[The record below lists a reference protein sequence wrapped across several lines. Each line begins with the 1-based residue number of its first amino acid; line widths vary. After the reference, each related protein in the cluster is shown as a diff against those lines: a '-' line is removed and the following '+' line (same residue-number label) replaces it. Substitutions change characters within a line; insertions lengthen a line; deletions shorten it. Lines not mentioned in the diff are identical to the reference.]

1 MAEILKDVF
10 EDEKGNQHYLANN
23 TETTFDQNGTPLNNG
38 GDLSEAS
45 VNFTVSS
52 SRKALTAKARF
63 KALMGDIAKWLTD
76 LGPAAFYK
84 VADDFTT
91 TAENYLFTARK
102 GKQLKDEV
110 DNLNQNLNGYQ
121 FSTVNGVPSYK
132 AGADAAWVPLGSALF
147 GEITL
152 PSSPNVAVSYEV
164 GFRPSK
170 LCVMTNSDT
179 FSSSV
184 VWRYEESRGFTEEYS
199 YNSYD
204 GVAYNKNRSIAITDT
219 GFTITITG
227 QLHRGAPARYFALR

>member
-1 MAEILKDVF
+1 MMVA
-10 EDEKGNQHYLANN
+10 LAAM
-23 TETTFDQNGTPLNNG
+23 QG
-38 GDLSEAS
+38 
-45 VNFTVSS
+45 
-52 SRKALTAKARF
+52 
-63 KALMGDIAKWLTD
+63 
-76 LGPAAFYK
+76 
-84 VADDFTT
+84 
-91 TAENYLFTARK
+91 LF
-102 GKQLKDEV
+102 LI
-110 DNLNQNLNGYQ
+110 QNLNGYQ

>member
-1 MAEILKDVF
+1 MAYVKDMII
-10 EDEKGNQHYLANN
+10 EDSEGNKYYNGLNPTKVIKNANDN
-23 TETTFDQNGTPLNNG
+23 AAITEEGYTP
-38 GDLSEAS
+38 D
-45 VNFTVSS
+45 
-52 SRKALTAKARF
+52 ALVT
-63 KALMGDIAKWLTD
+63 
-76 LGPAAFYK
+76 
-84 VADDFTT
+84 
-91 TAENYLFTARK
+91 
-102 GKQLKDEV
+102 KQLI
-110 DNLNQNLNGYQ
+110 QNLNGYQ

>member
-1 MAEILKDVF
+1 MAFKKKTWKDRMV
-10 EDEKGNQHYLANN
+10 EYAGRRKLTNISTNQSIICDVAR
-23 TETTFDQNGTPLNNG
+23 
-38 GDLSEAS
+38 SEG
-45 VNFTVSS
+45 TVSQEGDALS
-52 SRKALTAKARF
+52 SQNLNDLEQRIEDGFTEVKQT
-63 KALMGDIAKWLTD
+63 TD
-76 LGPAAFYK
+76 
-84 VADDFTT
+84 T
-91 TAENYLFTARK
+91 
-102 GKQLKDEV
+102 
-110 DNLNQNLNGYQ
+110 LNQNLNGYQ

>member
-1 MAEILKDVF
+1 MAFKKKTWTDRMVEYAGRRKLTNVSTKQAVIYDV
-10 EDEKGNQHYLANN
+10 ER
-23 TETTFDQNGTPLNNG
+23 
-38 GDLSEAS
+38 SEG
-45 VNFTVSS
+45 TVSKEGDAFS
-52 SRKALTAKARF
+52 SQN
-63 KALMGDIAKWLTD
+63 MND
-76 LGPAAFYK
+76 LEQR
-84 VADDFTT
+84 VADGFSEVKQTT
-91 TAENYLFTARK
+91 DGLI
-102 GKQLKDEV
+102 
-110 DNLNQNLNGYQ
+110 QNLNGYQ